1 MPANYIGIDF
11 GTSNTHVAYCNH
23 REEGRLCPEPVR
35 IGGAASATTCVL
47 WREPARDEADVL
59 AIGAQALQEWGQFE
73 VAERRRHRF
82 AFGFKPDLARS
93 ERARLDAWAFLRKVY
108 QEVAEVR
115 PGAAGR
121 DAVVIGVPAE
131 VGPEHRARTAEAA
144 RAAGFGQ
151 VACVEEPLG
160 ALAFHLNNGDLT
172 PAEARRG
179 VVVIDFGG
187 GTLDVALVSAE
198 GLRRPWGD
206 PALGGRLFDDLFFQW
221 LSDQNAPLHVEE
233 REALVVWQHE
243 CRGLKENFSRRWQA
257 HPDGDRMADFVGTVM
272 VGDARKRL
280 RNASVAEFRERA
292 RAYRPSELALS
303 YFRQFGLPAA
313 LGGAG
318 TIDLFDW
325 VRRTL
330 AQGRAAGSLRGQ
342 FSKVILTGGSSDWP
356 FMRPLAAEVFGVDPA
371 GGVLKSQNPETTIG
385 AGLALYTALKARNE
399 ARQQVLRCDLP
410 RAKEKFGRDVALRL
424 DRFAEGAADAVLA
437 AVMPCVE
444 EAFWDW
450 YRDGGSLA
458 AVEARV
464 EAICQEFEP
473 RAGQAL
479 EGHWQ
484 ALDTDLVRLLRE
496 HLQQFLR
503 DHDVLKDVSRYVP
516 ESVTLRGIRAGA
528 GETSG
533 AIAGE
538 LSELAGTVAAMAVS
552 IGALVVAAVKVKVI
566 LVAALSHPVVVVL
579 LTIAAL
585 FAPLGLK
592 RATRELAE
600 SAVRQYEFN
609 RVTLPVM
616 HLGLWEGKFKVLLEA
631 GRKSAQAEL
640 QGLVRRGLEEATDER
655 GHSVGLQ
662 AKAVATFDAVVSRV
676 VEELGVLEQV
686 GAAEGGQAG

>member
-1 MPANYIGIDF
+1 MATNYIGIDF

-23 REEGRLCPEPVR
+23 RDSGRLCPEPVR
-35 IGGAASATTCVL
+35 LGGAASATTCVL
-47 WREPARDEADVL
+47 WREPARDEGDIL
-59 AIGAQALQEWGQFE
+59 AIGGQALQEWGQFE
-73 VAERRRHRF
+73 AEERRRYRF

-93 ERARLDAWAFLRKVY
+93 ERARRDAWAFLHKVY

-131 VGPEHRARTAEAA
+131 VGPEHRERTAEAA

-160 ALAFHLNNGDLT
+160 ALAFHLNNGDLK
-172 PAEARRG
+172 PPEARCG

-198 GLRRPWGD
+198 GLREPWGD
-206 PALGGRLFDDLFFQW
+206 TALGGRLFDDLFFQW
-221 LSDQNAPLHVEE
+221 VSDQNAPLHVEA

-243 CRGLKENFSRRWQA
+243 CRTLKENFSRRWQT
-257 HPDGDRMADFVGTVM
+257 HPDGDRMGDFVGTVM

-292 RAYRPSELALS
+292 RAYRPSELALN

-313 LGGAG
+313 LDGDGP
-318 TIDLFDW
+318 IDLFDW

-371 GGVLKSQNPETTIG
+371 DGVLKSQNPETTIG
-385 AGLALYTALKARNE
+385 AGLALYSALKARNE
-399 ARQQVLRCDLP
+399 VRRGSLRADLP
-410 RAKEKFGRDVALRL
+410 RAMEKFGQVVASRL

-437 AVMPCVE
+437 AVMPRVE
-444 EAFWDW
+444 AKFWGW
-450 YRDGGSLA
+450 YRKGGSLA
-458 AVEARV
+458 AVETRV
-464 EAICQEFEP
+464 EAICKEFEP
-473 RAGQAL
+473 RAGEAL

-496 HLQQFLR
+496 HLQRFLQE
-503 DHDVLKDVSRYVP
+503 HDVLKDVSRYVP
-516 ESVTLRGIRAGA
+516 ESVTLRGLRAGA

-538 LSELAGTVAAMAVS
+538 LSELAGTVAAVAAAV
-552 IGALVVAAVKVKVI
+552 GALVVAAIKVKVI
-566 LVAALSHPVVVVL
+566 ILAALAHPVLAVL
-579 LTIAAL
+579 ATIGAL
-585 FAPLGLK
+585 LGFLGLGF
-592 RATRELAE
+592 ATKEVIE
-600 SAVRQYEFN
+600 NAVRQHKFN
-609 RVTLPVM
+609 FATLRIM
-616 HLGLWEGKFKVLLEA
+616 RLGLRKSRFKAMLKA
-631 GRKSAQAEL
+631 GRKSARSEL
-640 QGLVRRGLEEATDER
+640 RGLIRRGLEDAADDK
-655 GHSVGLQ
+655 GNKLGLQ
-662 AKAVATFDAVVSRV
+662 RKAVATFDAVVSRV
-676 VEELGVLEQV
+676 IEELGVLEQV
-686 GAAEGGQAG
+686 RAAEGGQAG